1 MYEQKYDDRLLV
13 ERVLKAKD
21 QTTMLRGLQYFVQE
35 KVKTSEVVSGKKQS
49 KRVGWGSMP
58 CLI

>member
-35 KVKTSEVVSGKKQS
+35 KSKQVKSFLERNNRKE
-49 KRVGWGSMP
+49 
-58 CLI
+58 